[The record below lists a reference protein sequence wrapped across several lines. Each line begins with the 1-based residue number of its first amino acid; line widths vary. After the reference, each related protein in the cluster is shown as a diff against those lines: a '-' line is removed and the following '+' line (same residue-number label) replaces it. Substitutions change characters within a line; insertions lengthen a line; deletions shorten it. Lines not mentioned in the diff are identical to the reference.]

1 MVGKNV
7 KCEHSNV
14 VINVAYS
21 KLKLQL
27 HFRITFL
34 LLSQLTF
41 RKINKWG
48 EGGGGGGGI
57 RAGGGC
63 WKNLEN
69 LLSGGGGDAYSVLE
83 STYVR
88 NRAGKSESSNDIL
101 NCIIIQYYTLHGLI
115 FPWIN
120 FRECRPRKSSRGLI
134 FAICQA

>member
-34 LLSQLTF
+34 LLSQQTF
-41 RKINKWG
+41 RKINKR
-48 EGGGGGGGI
+48 GG
-57 RAGGGC
+57 

-69 LLSGGGGDAYSVLE
+69 LLSGGRRLFGTREYKAVYFGDKMTIKWLP
-83 STYVR
+83 
-88 NRAGKSESSNDIL
+88 
-101 NCIIIQYYTLHGLI
+101 IQ
-115 FPWIN
+115 
-120 FRECRPRKSSRGLI
+120 
-134 FAICQA
+134 